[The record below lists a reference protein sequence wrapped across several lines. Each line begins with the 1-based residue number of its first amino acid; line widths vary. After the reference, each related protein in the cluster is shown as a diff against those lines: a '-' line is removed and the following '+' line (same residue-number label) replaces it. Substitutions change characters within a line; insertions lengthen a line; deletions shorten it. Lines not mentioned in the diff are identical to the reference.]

1 MDSPSLNTE
10 TAERNTIVNAVMPFL
25 DPIVATVLRE
35 TSSGYGAS
43 VQASLATNLVNK
55 RRVEAKVGELPNT
68 PRDHNWK
75 RTYTLL
81 TTEPI
86 ALLYTNNDVDKLV
99 AQKYSVEKR
108 STNPQIIDSLH
119 KVLDNAASQG
129 YTKAFRI
136 ILYHLWNLD
145 KLRDHDY
152 LEYIKRGLGG
162 SHLGILESPKLVEW
176 MGRST
181 PNDIAENLNIISD
194 YDVSPRVV
202 DFYLA
207 HIHVETLH
215 GDDVGPAVEGAIR
228 KGKIG
233 MLTIFL
239 KHQIFDPVN
248 NYDGEHCV
256 YDERTGESEFW
267 NPIELAAKHG
277 ELDIVALFLADPRVR
292 TINALP
298 VDLLTNVIEYGHI
311 AMVKLLLGTGK
322 IQPKSVDVYT
332 ASKYGRVEILRLLLA
347 YPDFHI
353 IPDSRALQSAV
364 NNNRTEIV
372 LMLLEDPRITIAPE
386 QKAELLTTAK
396 FNNNAIIE
404 RTLRL
409 HG

>member
-1 MDSPSLNTE
+1 
-10 TAERNTIVNAVMPFL
+10 MPFL

-108 STNPQIIDSLH
+108 STNPQIMDSLH
-119 KVLDNAASQG
+119 KVLDNAALQG

-136 ILYHLWNLD
+136 ILYHMWNLD

-152 LEYIKRGLGG
+152 LEYIRRGLQG
-162 SHLGILESPKLVEW
+162 SHLGILESSKLVEW

-181 PNDIAENLNIISD
+181 PNDIAENLNVISD

-202 DFYLA
+202 DFYLTQV
-207 HIHVETLH
+207 HVETLG
-215 GDDVGPAVEGAIR
+215 GDDVGTAVAGAIR
-228 KGKIG
+228 EGRFG
-233 MLTIFL
+233 VLTIFL
-239 KHQIFDPVN
+239 KHQIFNPIET
-248 NYDGEHCV
+248 YGGEHCI
-256 YDERTGESEFW
+256 YDERTGETESW
-267 NPIELAAKHG
+267 TPIELAAKYG
-277 ELDIVALFLADPRVR
+277 ELDIVALFLADPSVR
-292 TINALP
+292 TIKLLT
-298 VDLLTNVIEYGHI
+298 VDLTHSI
-311 AMVKLLLGTGK
+311 ANGYTEIVKLVLGTGK
-322 IQPKSVDVYT
+322 IQPPNTYVYI
-332 ASKYGRVEILRLLLA
+332 ASKYGRVKILRLLLA
-347 YPDFHI
+347 YPDLQIVPYSH
-353 IPDSRALQSAV
+353 ALRSAV

-372 LMLLEDPRITIAPE
+372 LMLLEDPRIIIAPE
-386 QKAELLTTAK
+386 QKPELLATAK
-396 FNNNAIIE
+396 FNNNAIVE
-404 RTLRL
+404 RALRL